1 MNRDSG
7 PPKADRRG
15 FLKSAGLGVAGA
27 LAGGATHGSWS
38 ITSTAAAQT
47 VQAPR
52 MSEQKWWPSKWGA
65 GDEAGATN
73 HCTPQ
78 KVLDTVKYIKDGK
91 IYKLAR
97 NYEQAMPCFGKR
109 SFMLRMPSA
118 PTGGPFGDNKMVYND
133 EYLATEIGQ
142 TGTQF
147 DGLGHI
153 GIQLGNPGDLSQ
165 MIFYNGFT
173 MADMAD
179 PYGLKKLGV
188 EKLKP
193 LFTRGHLVDIEAVKG
208 RMMDVGEE
216 ITVADLRAALAKQ
229 NMQEADIKPGDAI
242 FFNTG
247 WGRLWLKNNDR
258 FNSGEPGIGVEIARW
273 VADKDLS
280 LTGADTW
287 AVEVVPNP
295 DKGLAFPV
303 HSELPTK
310 LGIVNHENLVFDEL
324 IADRKYQFVF
334 IFPPAPIKGATG
346 SNGCPIAIT

>member
-1 MNRDSG
+1 MNRDVGG
-7 PPKADRRG
+7 PPRSDRRD
-15 FLKSAGLGVAGA
+15 FLKTAGLSAA
-27 LAGGATHGSWS
+27 AFAGGATHGSWS
-38 ITSTAAAQT
+38 VVSTAQAQT
-47 VQAPR
+47 TQAPR

-118 PTGGPFGDNKMVYND
+118 PTGGPFGDNKLVYND

-153 GIQLGNPGDLSQ
+153 GVQLGEPGDLSK
-165 MIFYNGFT
+165 MHFYNGFT
-173 MADMAD
+173 MAEMAD

-193 LFTRGHLVDIEAVKG
+193 IFTRGHLVDIEAVKG

-216 ITVADLRAALAKQ
+216 VTVADLRAALTKQ
-229 NMQEADIKPGDAI
+229 NMQESDIKPGDAI

-247 WGRLWLKNNDR
+247 WGKLWMQNNDR
-258 FNSGEPGIGVEIARW
+258 FNSGEPGIGVEIAKW
-273 VADKDLS
+273 VVDKDL
-280 LTGADTW
+280 LMTGADTW

-303 HSELPTK
+303 HGELQTK
-310 LGIVNHENLVFDEL
+310 HGIVNHENLVFDEL
-324 IADRKYQFVF
+324 IADKKYQFVF
-334 IFPPAPIKGATG
+334 IFPPVPIKGATG
-346 SNGCPIAIT
+346 SNGCPIAVT